1 MLLPFH
7 IAVLELRRYLVN
19 RGELAFSIAL
29 PIALFAL
36 MYGAFGGESE
46 FHATA
51 HLVDQ
56 DGGPHA
62 RTLVTQLDALDE
74 ITVRERTLDDVDTAL
89 QRSAVL
95 MAVVIPPGFGRALD
109 SGEPTSL
116 LFKQR
121 GNGGDT
127 GQVVAGMV
135 RAVATDLGSAVQV
148 RQIVAEA
155 LSTTPVQPQP
165 LNAALDSALAEVEA
179 SPPVRVEVRGL
190 DEDQPDMLH
199 RLVPGLVV
207 MFLMFAITLG
217 AQTLVEERRIGTL
230 ERLMTTRLSVTK
242 MFMGKF
248 LSGVLR
254 AELQA
259 VVLLSL
265 AFLVLR
271 IGDAVAFVELLVL
284 SLLVSAAVSA
294 IGLVIGAVARTR
306 DQAIW
311 AAVVFTMFMTVFGG
325 TFFDVAAA
333 SPLEMLSRVTINRYA
348 IESMF
353 AVLSAGEGLAHQGV
367 GIAVLLVVTLV
378 GLAVA
383 RVLFRVSEGGR

>member
-51 HLVDQ
+51 DLVDQ

-62 RTLVTQLDALDE
+62 RTLVTKLDALDE

-89 QRSAVL
+89 QRSAIL
-95 MAVVIPPGFGRALD
+95 TAVVIPPGFSRALD

-127 GQVVAGMV
+127 GQVVAGIV
-135 RAVATDLGSAVQV
+135 RAVATDLVSAVQV

-155 LSTTPVQPQP
+155 LSTTPVQPQAR
-165 LNAALDSALAEVEA
+165 NAALDSALAEA
-179 SPPVRVEVRGL
+179 DGSPPVRVEVRGL

-242 MFMGKF
+242 MFLGKF

-271 IGDAVAFVELLVL
+271 IGDALAFVELLVL

-333 SPLEMLSRVTINRYA
+333 GPLEMLSRATVNRYA

-383 RVLFRVSEGGR
+383 RALFRVSEGGR